1 MPDTLT
7 LIHAL
12 RAAAELALD
21 AEPLG
26 PLPVNPSM
34 SVDPRQLLDV
44 LDDVDLRLAAF
55 LRARDADTPSRCLD
69 CDMNPGLCD
78 IHGATPV
85 LTALE
90 LANYPIRVVVDQHGH
105 YWRDYGDHWS
115 MCPVSDEN
123 RATTP
128 AYEFYPLDHID
139 VDRLRE
145 AARRSGMPRVV
156 SVADIEDLAAE
167 YNYMV
172 ERPEEPHDA

>member
-1 MPDTLT
+1 MPDTPATSEERLGRLFQAVRRVIRDGIDSPGT
-7 LIHAL
+7 
-12 RAAAELALD
+12 RNELH
-21 AEPLG
+21 
-26 PLPVNPSM
+26 
-34 SVDPRQLLDV
+34 
-44 LDDVDLRLAAF
+44 LAF
-55 LRARDADTPSRCLD
+55 YEERDAGIEASSPTMPDTPSRCLD

>member
-1 MPDTLT
+1 MP
-7 LIHAL
+7 
-12 RAAAELALD
+12 
-21 AEPLG
+21 
-26 PLPVNPSM
+26 
-34 SVDPRQLLDV
+34 DV